1 MVKLQLTHIKNKL
14 NETLTGLIDIS
25 DHLNKPEPEKQK
37 VLLSRS
43 YAAYSL
49 MSLASVE
56 PEIAAQAVVDGYSD
70 NGIDA
75 IYYDESEKIFWI
87 VQSKWIES
95 GNGEPDT
102 GEIHKFIQGIKD
114 IIDFKFEKF
123 NLKVK
128 NKQILIEKALAD
140 YSVKVKIILAYSG
153 TKLGNNNR
161 QIISNLLEE
170 NNEASE
176 LFFWETFSLSEAHKA
191 LSASLE
197 GKPVN
202 ADLNLTSWGQIEEPY
217 QAIYGQ
223 IDAQTLAEI
232 WLSNGESLFS
242 KNIRSFVG
250 LSDVNDGIQ
259 DTLLSTPH
267 NFLYLNNGVTVL
279 CHKIHK
285 KPMGGSDKSIGYF
298 HCEGISIV
306 NGAQTVGTIG
316 NTYKKDAEKVNQ
328 AKVFIKLISLEN
340 CPPDFSLR
348 VTKATN
354 TQNKVEN
361 RDFISLDSLQEKLKI
376 DFALAGINYSYKR
389 SDKKSPVDSKNCSFE
404 EAIVAL
410 ACSLDEIRYTL
421 MAKDKIGKLWEDV
434 NKPPYTELFHE
445 NITAITIWRKI
456 QIMRVLD
463 TKLTQKQNSNV
474 DKERGTCIYGNR
486 FILHMIF
493 THVGKSKLFISD
505 SDFEKY
511 LENELPQLID
521 NIITKTLDGLNSKY
535 GQKLVYQFFR
545 NLENYKSLK
554 NLVLEYLPVQET

>member
-1 MVKLQLTHIKNKL
+1 MVRLQLTHIKNKL
-14 NETLTGLIDIS
+14 NETLIGLIDIS
-25 DHLNKPEPEKQK
+25 DHLNKPESEKQK

-56 PEIAAQAVVDGYSD
+56 PEIAAQAIVDGYRD

-95 GNGEPDT
+95 GNGEPDA

-123 NLKVK
+123 NPKVN
-128 NKQILIEKALAD
+128 NKQFLIEKALAD
-140 YSVKVKIILAYSG
+140 YSVKVKIVLAYSG
-153 TKLGNNNR
+153 TKLGDNNR

-176 LFFWETFSLSEAHKA
+176 LFFWEPFSLYEAHKA

-232 WLSNGESLFS
+232 WLANGESLFS

-259 DTLLSTPH
+259 DTLLNAPH

-316 NTYKKDAEKVNQ
+316 NTYKKDTEKVNQ

-361 RDFISLDSLQEKLKI
+361 RDFISLDVLQEKLKI

-389 SDKKSPVDSKNCSFE
+389 NDKKSPVDSKNCSFE

-410 ACSLDEIRYTL
+410 SCSLNEIRYTL

-474 DKERGTCIYGNR
+474 DKEKGTCIYGNR

-493 THVGKSKLFISD
+493 TYVGKNKLFVSD
-505 SDFEKY
+505 SDFEKC

-521 NIITKTLDGLNSKY
+521 NVITKTLEGLNSKY
-535 GQKLVYQFFR
+535 PQKLVYQFFR

-554 NLVLEYLPVQET
+554 NLILEYLPVQ

>member
-1 MVKLQLTHIKNKL
+1 MVRLQLTHIKNKL

-25 DHLNKPEPEKQK
+25 DHLNKAESEKQK

-49 MSLASVE
+49 MSLASLE
-56 PEIAAQAVVDGYSD
+56 PEIAAQAIVDGYGD

-123 NLKVK
+123 NLKVN

-153 TKLGNNNR
+153 TKLGDHNR

-176 LFFWETFSLSEAHKA
+176 LFFWETFSLYEAHKA

-232 WLSNGESLFS
+232 WLANRESLFS

-259 DTLLSTPH
+259 DTLLSAPH

-389 SDKKSPVDSKNCSFE
+389 NDKKSPVDSKNCSFE
-404 EAIVAL
+404 EAIIAL
-410 ACSLDEIRYTL
+410 ACSLNEIRYTL

-474 DKERGTCIYGNR
+474 DKEKGTCIYGNR

-493 THVGKSKLFISD
+493 TYVGKSKLFISD

-511 LENELPQLID
+511 LENELPELID
-521 NIITKTLDGLNSKY
+521 NVITKTLEGLNSKY
-535 GQKLVYQFFR
+535 PQKLVYQFFR

-554 NLVLEYLPVQET
+554 NLILEYLPVQ

>member
-25 DHLNKPEPEKQK
+25 DHLNKPESEKQK

-49 MSLASVE
+49 MSLASLE
-56 PEIAAQAVVDGYSD
+56 PEIAAQAIVDGYGD

-95 GNGEPDT
+95 GNGEPDA

-123 NLKVK
+123 NPKAK

-153 TKLGNNNR
+153 TKLGENNR

-176 LFFWETFSLSEAHKA
+176 LFFWETFSLYEAHKA

-197 GKPVN
+197 GQPVN

-232 WLSNGESLFS
+232 WLVNGESLFS

-259 DTLLSTPH
+259 DTLLSAPH

-389 SDKKSPVDSKNCSFE
+389 NDKKSPVDSKNCSFE

-410 ACSLDEIRYTL
+410 SCSLYEIRYTL

-474 DKERGTCIYGNR
+474 DKEKGTCIYGNR

-493 THVGKSKLFISD
+493 TYVGKNKLFVSD

-521 NIITKTLDGLNSKY
+521 NVITKTLEGLNSKY
-535 GQKLVYQFFR
+535 PQKLVYQFFR

-554 NLVLEYLPVQET
+554 NLILEYLPVQ

>member
-1 MVKLQLTHIKNKL
+1 MVRLQLTHIKNKL

-25 DHLNKPEPEKQK
+25 DHLNKAESEKQK

-49 MSLASVE
+49 MSLASLE
-56 PEIAAQAVVDGYSD
+56 PEIAAQAIVDGYGD

-123 NLKVK
+123 NLKVN

-153 TKLGNNNR
+153 TKLGDHNR

-176 LFFWETFSLSEAHKA
+176 LFFWETFSLYEAHKA

-232 WLSNGESLFS
+232 WLANGESLFS

-259 DTLLSTPH
+259 DTLLSAPH

-389 SDKKSPVDSKNCSFE
+389 NDKKSPVDSKNCSFE
-404 EAIVAL
+404 EAIIAL
-410 ACSLDEIRYTL
+410 ACSLNEIRYTL

-474 DKERGTCIYGNR
+474 DKEKGTCIYGNR

-493 THVGKSKLFISD
+493 TYVGKSKLFISD

-511 LENELPQLID
+511 LENELPELID
-521 NIITKTLDGLNSKY
+521 NVITKTLEGLNSKY
-535 GQKLVYQFFR
+535 PQKLVYQFFR

-554 NLVLEYLPVQET
+554 NLILEYLPVQ